1 VYFVKSVHESEKIKG
16 VLRLDLDTFA
26 DHRGEIWTTY
36 TEVDFLPS
44 FVEDKVSIS
53 GKNVLRGLHGDS
65 EIAKLITCMQGEM
78 QLVILDL
85 RQASPTYGALQMYD
99 LSDQNPLSIYVPAGC
114 VNGHLCLSARGLFF
128 YKWSKIYNGAD
139 KQVTIQWNDPNLDIP
154 WKCSDPVVSDRDRIH
169 GVIAEGVYL

>member
-1 VYFVKSVHESEKIKG
+1 MYFVKGVHESTKIKG

-65 EIAKLITCMQGEM
+65 EISKLITCMQGEM
-78 QLVILDL
+78 QLAILDL
-85 RQASPTYGALQMYD
+85 RSESSTYGETQMYD
-99 LSDQNPLSIYVPAGC
+99 LSDQNPMSIFVPAGC
-114 VNGHLCLSARGLFF
+114 VNGHLCLSERGLFF
-128 YKWSKIYNGAD
+128 YKWSAVYNGAD
-139 KQVTIQWNDPNLDIP
+139 NQVTVKWDDPGLDLA
-154 WKCSDPVVSDRDRIH
+154 WKCRNPIVSERDGLH
-169 GVIAEGVYL
+169 GIPAEGVYL